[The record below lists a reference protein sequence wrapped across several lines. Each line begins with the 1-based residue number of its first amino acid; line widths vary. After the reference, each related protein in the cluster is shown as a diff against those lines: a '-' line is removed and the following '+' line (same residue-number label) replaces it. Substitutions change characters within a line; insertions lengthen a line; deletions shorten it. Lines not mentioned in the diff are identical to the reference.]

1 MIDPKK
7 DMQDKLAIL
16 SLYHNTNDF
25 QVTMHLFFNGTKN
38 APNNVLLYIA
48 PTNVC
53 TVNIHG
59 ERNKRKKWVL
69 GKALNSTLLKVIADV
84 QVTRE

>member
-7 DMQDKLAIL
+7 GMQDKLAIL

-38 APNNVLLYIA
+38 APNNMLLYMA
-48 PTNVC
+48 PTNVCNVNIHVC

-59 ERNKRKKWVL
+59 ERNKKNRCRVKPCT
-69 GKALNSTLLKVIADV
+69 ALF
-84 QVTRE
+84 